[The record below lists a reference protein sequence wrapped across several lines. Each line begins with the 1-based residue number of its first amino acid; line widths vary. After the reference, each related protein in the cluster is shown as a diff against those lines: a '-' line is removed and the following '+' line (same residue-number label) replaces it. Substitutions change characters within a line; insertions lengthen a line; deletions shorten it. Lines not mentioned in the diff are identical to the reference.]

1 MQLVGMVLGGLV
13 GLLFFGDHSWGFYAS
28 VLVGALVGAALRQ
41 KENSPAVPSN
51 NEPNDS
57 ETIEAARGTAIPQT
71 SATTVAAV
79 SETAIS
85 SRELVKSVLVAVAL
99 MVIGSLVWMALKPEV
114 HMEEA
119 VVSDDVLVRPNIDAE
134 VWDSRHCLLTSF
146 PQSQYMAV
154 PPEVDMFCAQPWDQA
169 TMKKLRDALHQA
181 GIGFAD
187 LLPKHPE
194 IAAMIE
200 SIPHKELRDFALI
213 ERILPLAKADH
224 ATSENLNSILLPATL
239 DKIRAFKANVPWNDD
254 PTEDGLRR
262 YYLSDDITLVTDQF
276 EIDTVAELA
285 DAVFTRITAPTTI
298 NEAMGNNVAEM
309 LNWRGVLESP
319 DSFMT
324 LMFLQSN
331 VIFETM
337 LASKAS
343 YETAWAAASTH
354 DFEIYFT
361 DALPDWPCNGQS
373 LAGRRAALLCP
384 KDRRLFVSVAP
395 LEAVGDVYA
404 EFGGRPV
411 FKLPPAFFHELAH
424 LFWDPI
430 NRESQPFLAEGTATA
445 KGERSLQIFK
455 AVVSKVRDKATIE
468 DMRQFFEGIS
478 DPNYKG
484 PDVGSTVKIQQ
495 TINDQPFSIFQ
506 TAAVCYVAHTPPD
519 ATHHMRQFEMPA
531 SFFNGQTS
539 DELRHAYYSA
549 WSLFHYGDEEQALEI
564 GGDRLDASMIRR
576 VANLVARNRPVEGE
590 DLITLDT
597 YLAQVHQLA
606 RADIER
612 RGLSCPSS

>member
-1 MQLVGMVLGGLV
+1 MQLVGMVLGGLM
-13 GLLFFGDHSWGFYAS
+13 GLLFFGEHSWGFYAS

-41 KENSPAVPSN
+41 KENSSAVPPNS
-51 NEPNDS
+51 EPNDP
-57 ETIEAARGTAIPQT
+57 EAIDAASGTAIPRMPA
-71 SATTVAAV
+71 STVPAV
-79 SETAIS
+79 SETAMS
-85 SRELVKSVLVAVAL
+85 SNQPFKSVLVAVAL
-99 MVIGSLVWMALKPEV
+99 MVIGLFVWMALRPEV
-114 HMEEA
+114 HKEEA
-119 VVSDDVLVRPNIDAE
+119 VVSDDVLERPNIDAE

-187 LLPKHPE
+187 LLPKYPE

-200 SIPHKELRDFALI
+200 SIPHNELRDFALI
-213 ERILPLAKADH
+213 ERILPLAKADQ
-224 ATSENLNSILLPATL
+224 ATSEGLKSILLPATL
-239 DKIRAFKANVPWNDD
+239 DKIRAFKANVPWNED

-262 YYLSDDITLVTDQF
+262 YYLSDGITLVTDQF
-276 EIDTVAELA
+276 AIDTVAELA
-285 DAVFTRITAPTTI
+285 DAVFIRITAPATI

-319 DSFMT
+319 ASFMT
-324 LMFLQSN
+324 LMFLQAN

-343 YETAWAAASTH
+343 YETALATSIH

-404 EFGGRPV
+404 EFAGRPV

-430 NRESQPFLAEGTATA
+430 NRESQPFLAEGSATA

-455 AVVSKVRDKATIE
+455 AVVSKARDKATIE
-468 DMRQFFEGIS
+468 DMRQFFKGIS

-495 TINDQPFSIFQ
+495 TISDQPFSVFQ
-506 TAAVCYVAHTPPD
+506 TAAVCYVAQTLLD
-519 ATHHMRQFEMPA
+519 AKPLMRQLEMPA
-531 SFFNGQTS
+531 SFFNGQTP
-539 DELRHAYYSA
+539 DELRHAYYFA
-549 WSLFHYGDEEQALEI
+549 WSLFHYGEEQALDV
-564 GGDRLDASMIRR
+564 GGIRLDASMIRR
-576 VANLVARNRPVEGE
+576 VANLVMRNRPVEGQ
-590 DLITLDT
+590 DLIALDT

-606 RADIER
+606 RADIEK